1 MNYNLQLRIIEILE
15 VIDKTIN
22 TNRYGQVRYNERQF
36 DIIPGI
42 GLSRIIVQ
50 KGEELKQEI
59 RNQYGDE
66 LAELEKKIDIIR
78 NIKNQDYSIQS
89 ELISP
94 YFFDESFMKE
104 IVIKDPH
111 ILDGLSVRLIIDQ
124 GINWENGF
132 NKLATHAINT
142 PHTNTN
148 FEHLIYCMTN
158 GFPKYGN
165 YDYDQVRISNQGHE
179 YNRNELNEILKQHY
193 KRNLILDLL
202 ENNGQMISSI
212 DYEANDQEIALT
224 ALLNS
229 WETIEK
235 LPQFQDDLLCCLFAI
250 HNNGH
255 SIKYISDAFKDN
267 EAIVEF
273 AILKSRKYVTGSNEL
288 VVDFRSVYPYISDR
302 LKENEDLALRVS
314 KKDGMLLQH
323 MSDTLKNSFK
333 IVKSCIIN
341 NGLSIQF
348 ASPEL
353 RSNKELID
361 EAIKQNPAAV
371 NHIAPENR

>member
-1 MNYNLQLRIIEILE
+1 MLPPIVLINGQPVGGNAAEAAQKFLDGTFSDCVVSFNENTIGTLYDSLLINPAGKQIKLSSKGGVGAMASSVNLIKSVRELEAAGMTQFRETYAEAIAILE

-78 NIKNQDYSIQS
+78 NIKNQDYSKQS

-104 IVIKDPH
+104 IVIKDPL

-142 PHTNTN
+142 PYTNTN

-158 GFPKYGN
+158 GFPKYG
-165 YDYDQVRISNQGHE
+165 DYEHDQVRISNQGHE

-193 KRNLILDLL
+193 KRNLILDL
-202 ENNGQMISSI
+202 
-212 DYEANDQEIALT
+212 
-224 ALLNS
+224 
-229 WETIEK
+229 
-235 LPQFQDDLLCCLFAI
+235 
-250 HNNGH
+250 
-255 SIKYISDAFKDN
+255 
-267 EAIVEF
+267 
-273 AILKSRKYVTGSNEL
+273 
-288 VVDFRSVYPYISDR
+288 
-302 LKENEDLALRVS
+302 
-314 KKDGMLLQH
+314 
-323 MSDTLKNSFK
+323 
-333 IVKSCIIN
+333 
-341 NGLSIQF
+341 
-348 ASPEL
+348 
-353 RSNKELID
+353 
-361 EAIKQNPAAV
+361 
-371 NHIAPENR
+371 

>member
-1 MNYNLQLRIIEILE
+1 MNYNLQFRIKEILE
-15 VIDKTIN
+15 IIDKISAN
-22 TNRYGQVRYNERQF
+22 HFGQERYNEKQF

-50 KGEELKQEI
+50 KAEELKQGI
-59 RNQYGDE
+59 RDQYGNE
-66 LAELEKKIDIIR
+66 LAELEEKIDIIR

-104 IVIKDPH
+104 IVIKDPL
-111 ILDGLSVRLIIDQ
+111 ILDGLSVTLITNQ

-142 PHTNTN
+142 PYTNTN
-148 FEHLIYCMTN
+148 FGLLISCMTN
-158 GFPKYGN
+158 DFPKYGN

-179 YNRNELNEILKQHY
+179 YNRNELNEKLKQYY

-202 ENNGQMISSI
+202 EHNGQMISSI

-229 WETIEK
+229 WEAIEK
-235 LPQFQDDLLCCLFAI
+235 LPKLQDELLSCLFAI
-250 HNNGH
+250 YNNGH
-255 SIKYISDAFKDN
+255 AIKYVGEKFKDN

-273 AILKSRKYVTGSNEL
+273 AIRKSRKYETGSKEL

-333 IVKSCIIN
+333 IVKSCINN

-353 RSNKELID
+353 RANKELID

-371 NHIAPENR
+371 NHIAPKNR